1 MRVLFF
7 ALLLYALSLRAAF
20 AIEPFVIKDIRV
32 EGLQRIAPGTVF
44 NYLPVKVGDN
54 LTDQAAQD
62 SIKALFKTGFFQ
74 DVRLE
79 RRGDVLVVLVSER
92 PSIGSIK
99 IDGAKELD
107 ADTLKKTLKD
117 IGLAEG
123 RVFNSSVLDRMQ
135 QELKRQYFARGHY
148 AVQVKPTVTPLERN
162 RVAVKIEV
170 SEGRIAKIRQ
180 INVVGN
186 HVFKEKALL
195 KTFKLSPPTIFSFF
209 TKNDQYSR
217 QKLAADLETLRS
229 FYQNQGYLEFNID
242 STQVSI
248 TPDKESMYVTV
259 NITEGKRYTISG
271 YKLAGKLII
280 PEAEMRRLI
289 TIKPGDVFS
298 RQAITD
304 ISKRISD
311 RLGNDGYAFAN
322 VNAIP
327 DVDKQHQQ
335 VAFTFFVDP
344 GQRVYVRRINFFG
357 NTTTRDEVLRRE
369 MRQFEGGWFSAAKVQ
384 RSVERLKRLGFFDEV
399 NVETPAVPGSPDQV
413 DVNITVKERSTG
425 TFLIGIGYSDVDKFI
440 VNSSISY
447 KNLFG
452 SGKELGASIDTSKAT
467 QNLSINYN
475 NPYYTLDGISRGFNL
490 YSTKVDASQLN
501 TAAYSSKTNGAG
513 VFYGIPIGEDRTVNL
528 GLAFENVNLGVG
540 TTSAQIAQ
548 DFVNTYGSSNNVLK
562 ATLGWSHDTLDSPI
576 FPTQGFLQRI
586 NGEVSV
592 PGSDLEYYRLI
603 YLASAYFPLP
613 ASFTYKLTGE
623 LGWGDGYGKTP
634 ALPFY
639 KNFYAGG
646 SSTVRGYRA
655 RTLGPI
661 DSISGEPIGGS
672 ARALVNTE
680 LQFPIP
686 GMKDNKS
693 TRLSVFVDGG
703 MVYPPGQRPDTGELR
718 YSAGVAFNW
727 YSPIAP
733 LSFSWGQPLNA
744 KPGDQIEHFQF
755 TLGTTFR

>member
-1 MRVLFF
+1 MRALFF
-7 ALLLYALSLRAAF
+7 ALLLYALSLRVAF

-32 EGLQRIAPGTVF
+32 QGLQRITPGTVF
-44 NYLPVKVGDN
+44 NYLPVKVGDK
-54 LTDQAAQD
+54 LTDKTAQE

-74 DVRLE
+74 DVQLE
-79 RRGDVLVVLVSER
+79 RQGDALLVVVNER

-99 IDGAKELD
+99 IEGAKELD
-107 ADTLKKTLKD
+107 ADTLKKTLKE

-123 RVFNSSVLDRMQ
+123 RVFNSSVLDSME

-148 AVQVKPTVTPLERN
+148 AVQVKPTVTPLPRN
-162 RVAVKIEV
+162 RVAIKIQV
-170 SEGRIAKIRQ
+170 SEGRVAKIRQ
-180 INVVGN
+180 INIVGN
-186 HVFKEKALL
+186 HVFSEKTLL
-195 KTFKLSPPTIFSFF
+195 KTFKLSTPTLFSFF

-217 QKLAADLETLRS
+217 EKLAGDLESLRS

-248 TPDKESMYVTV
+248 TPDKESIYVTV
-259 NITEGKRYTISG
+259 NITEGKRFTISG

-289 TIKPGDVFS
+289 TIKPGEVFS
-298 RQAITD
+298 RQEITD
-304 ISKRISD
+304 ITKRISE

-327 DVDKQHQQ
+327 EIDKQNQT
-335 VAFTFFVDP
+335 VAFTFYVDP

-357 NTTTRDEVLRRE
+357 NTTTRDDVLRRE
-369 MRQFEGGWFSAAKVQ
+369 MRQFEGAWFSAEKV
-384 RSVERLKRLGFFDEV
+384 RLSVERLKRLGFFDEV
-399 NVETPAVPGSPDQV
+399 TVDTPPVPGSPDQV
-413 DVNITVKERSTG
+413 DVNIHVKERSTG

-440 VNSSISY
+440 INSSINY

-452 SGKELGASIDTSKAT
+452 SGKELGASIDTSSAT

-475 NPYYTLDGISRGFNL
+475 NPYYTLDGISRGFNV
-490 YSTKVDASQLN
+490 YSTKIDASQLN

-513 VFYGIPIGEDRTVNL
+513 VYYGIPISENRTVNV
-528 GLAFENVNLGVG
+528 GIAFENVNLGVNSS
-540 TTSAQIAQ
+540 SALIAQ
-548 DFVNTYGSSNNVLK
+548 NFVAQYGSTNNVVK
-562 ATLGWSHDTLDSPI
+562 GTLGWAYDTLDSPI
-576 FPTQGFLQRI
+576 FPTKGYLQRVSA
-586 NGEVSV
+586 EVSV
-592 PGSDLEYYRLI
+592 PGSNLEYYRLI
-603 YLASAYFPLP
+603 YLASAYFPLTHNI
-613 ASFTYKLTGE
+613 TYKLDGE
-623 LGWGDGYGKTP
+623 LGWGHGYGKTSQ
-634 ALPFY
+634 LPFY

-646 SSTVRGYRA
+646 SSSVRGYRA
-655 RTLGPI
+655 NTLGPV
-661 DSISGEPIGGS
+661 DPISGQPIGGS
-672 ARALVNTE
+672 SRALVNTE
-680 LQFPIP
+680 VQFPIP

-703 MVYPPGQRPDTGELR
+703 MVYQPGQRPDVGQFR
-718 YSAGVAFNW
+718 YSAGMAFNW

-733 LSFSWGQPLNA
+733 LSFSWAQPLNN